1 MGGHTV
7 GAPLEAVAAGK
18 VREAAHR
25 VAAVERPVEVV
36 SLVDWVAAM
45 AEEEGLEGTGVG
57 SVKVVVKVVV
67 KEVEG

>member
-45 AEEEGLEGTGVG
+45 AEEEGLE
-57 SVKVVVKVVV
+57 VVARVAEMVVDCYP
-67 KEVEG
+67 